1 MTINER
7 FETVIQM
14 LFNGN
19 KRAFAK
25 AVGISPT
32 VVENIVGTRK
42 GKPSYD
48 VLEKVCANANI
59 SAEWL
64 LFGTDKDLVPE
75 VFNIRKDLTFSATP
89 GDDPDNEEKA
99 ITTVFTKGRKRTVPQ
114 VSGQDVPPLIFD
126 RLLNTIAEKDAI
138 IREQAEELGRLR
150 EQIEQFKKGRG
161 HSASDANTSEIAN
174 VG

>member
-7 FETVIQM
+7 FELIIQS

-32 VVENIVGTRK
+32 VVENIVGARK

-64 LFGTDKDLVPE
+64 LFGSGEDLISK
-75 VFNIRKDLTFSATP
+75 VFNVRRDLILSATP

-99 ITTVFTKGRKRTVPQ
+99 ITTVFTKSKEHTAHQPN
-114 VSGQDVPPLIFD
+114 QDMSPLILD

-150 EQIEQFKKGRG
+150 EQIEQFNKGRG